1 MTDPQWLDDVEM
13 RAWLGYVRTRDLIA
27 AAIGRDAGRTAN
39 LSWVEYS
46 VLVYLADAP
55 GQRLTFADLAS
66 ALEWSQSRLS
76 HQITRMQKRGLVTRE
91 TMPHDARRTVARLT
105 TAGGQ
110 LLTTAAPA
118 HVRSVRRHMIDVL
131 DRDQLAALAEIYEV
145 LINHHRSAATDCG
158 AAGED
163 ETDAI
168 PADLTDEDLTDPP
181 PDSDGAPLA
190 EVAAE
195 Q

>member
-27 AAIGRDAGRTAN
+27 AAIGRDAGRAAN
-39 LSWVEYS
+39 LSYVEYS

-55 GQRLTFADLAS
+55 GQRLTFADLAG

-76 HQITRMQKRGLVTRE
+76 HQITRMQKRGLVSRE

-118 HVRSVRRHMIDVL
+118 HVRSVRKHMIDVL
-131 DRDQLAALAEIYEV
+131 DRNQLAALAEIYDV
-145 LINHHRSAATDCG
+145 LVDHHRSTG
-158 AAGED
+158 VGFTPTGRGRHAGQPGEPSPD
-163 ETDAI
+163 
-168 PADLTDEDLTDPP
+168 PA
-181 PDSDGAPLA
+181 
-190 EVAAE
+190 
-195 Q
+195 

>member
-27 AAIGRDAGRTAN
+27 AAIGRDAGRAAN

-55 GQRLTFADLAS
+55 GQRLTFADLAG

-76 HQITRMQKRGLVTRE
+76 HQITRMQKRGLVARE
-91 TMPHDARRTVARLT
+91 TMPHDARRTVAKLT
-105 TAGGQ
+105 TEGGQ

-131 DRDQLAALAEIYEV
+131 DRGQLTALAEIYDV
-145 LINHHRSAATDCG
+145 LVDHHRAGGATPGLRRPDPDTASA
-158 AAGED
+158 
-163 ETDAI
+163 ETA
-168 PADLTDEDLTDPP
+168 
-181 PDSDGAPLA
+181 S
-190 EVAAE
+190 
-195 Q
+195 

>member
-27 AAIGRDAGRTAN
+27 AAIGRDAVRAAD

-55 GQRLTFADLAS
+55 GQRLTFADLAG

-91 TMPHDARRTVARLT
+91 TMPHDQRRTVARLT
-105 TAGGQ
+105 PAGGQ

-131 DRDQLAALAEIYEV
+131 DRGQLAALAEIYDV
-145 LINHHRSAATDCG
+145 LINHHRSAAGGFGPTGRGQD
-158 AAGED
+158 
-163 ETDAI
+163 
-168 PADLTDEDLTDPP
+168 
-181 PDSDGAPLA
+181 
-190 EVAAE
+190 AAE
-195 Q
+195 AAQEPAADMAGG